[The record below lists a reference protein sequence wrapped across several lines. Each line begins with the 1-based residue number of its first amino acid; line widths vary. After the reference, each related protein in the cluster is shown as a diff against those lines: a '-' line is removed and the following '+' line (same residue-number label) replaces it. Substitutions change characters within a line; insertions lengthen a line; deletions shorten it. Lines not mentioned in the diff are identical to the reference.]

1 MANKKIIVVDDEAG
15 VREVVR
21 TVLSPEGY
29 TILEA
34 KDGTSGV
41 SLTLRERPALVILDV
56 MMEPMSG
63 WETCRILR
71 QMKEIAATPVLMLTG
86 KSDVKDKITA
96 MQVGANDFLPKPFRN
111 DDLKKRVNRLIKEPI
126 HTHSVEEPL

>member
-1 MANKKIIVVDDEAG
+1 MANKKIIIVDDEAG

-21 TVLSPEGY
+21 KVLSPQGY

-34 KDGTSGV
+34 IDGTSGV
-41 SLTLRERPALVILDV
+41 SLALRERPALVILDV

-96 MQVGANDFLPKPFRN
+96 MQVGASDFLAKPFRN
-111 DDLKKRVNRLIKEPI
+111 DDLKKRVHRLIQEPT
-126 HTHSVEEPL
+126 HTHPPEEPL